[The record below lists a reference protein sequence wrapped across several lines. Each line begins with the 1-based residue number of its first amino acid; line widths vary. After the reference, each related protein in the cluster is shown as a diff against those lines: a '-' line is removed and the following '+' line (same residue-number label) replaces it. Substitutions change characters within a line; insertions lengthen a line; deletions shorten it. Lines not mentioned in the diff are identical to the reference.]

1 MQTIAEIKSLLL
13 SRFNVLERL
22 VDAGAAHFAGNEQA
36 LLSAKLADDMWD
48 FGSQIT
54 AACTPAQ
61 GFAQWSAG
69 EPIVNWPRGVESLAQ
84 AKEIISATKALI
96 EGITAG
102 EDILTTDKRIGMG
115 PTRHAMLPGAD
126 YVRDYVIPNV
136 YFHMAAAYMILRNQ
150 GVSLS
155 KNDWLAYLGP
165 YVRPNVAAE

>member
-13 SRFNVLERL
+13 SRLDILDRI
-22 VDAGAAHFAGNEQA
+22 VDVGAAHFADNEQA

-61 GFAQWSAG
+61 GFAQWCAG
-69 EPIVNWPRGVESLAQ
+69 EPIVTWPRGVESVAQ
-84 AKEIISATKALI
+84 AKEIISATKSLV
-96 EGITAG
+96 EGITASD
-102 EDILTTDKRIGMG
+102 EILTTDKRIGMG
-115 PTRHAMLPGAD
+115 PTRHAILPGAE

-150 GVSLS
+150 GINIG
-155 KNDWLAYLGP
+155 KNDWLAYLAP
-165 YVRPNVAAE
+165 YVRTVTE